1 MIEQSFTKVTMM
13 FNKEN
18 TIDASKLHVDSFK
31 YQSTEDMPNEIYEE
45 WQEKHMNAKVFSL
58 QFRNIGQ
65 SAEWQEMIIIWA
77 DKL

>member
-1 MIEQSFTKVTMM
+1 MM

-18 TIDASKLHVDSFK
+18 AIDASKLHVDSFK

-45 WQEKHMNAKVFSL
+45 WQEKHMKAKLFSL

>member
-1 MIEQSFTKVTMM
+1 MM

-18 TIDASKLHVDSFK
+18 AIDASKLHVDSFK

-45 WQEKHMNAKVFSL
+45 WQEKHMNAKLFSL
-58 QFRNIGQ
+58 QLRNIGQ

>member
-1 MIEQSFTKVTMM
+1 MM

-18 TIDASKLHVDSFK
+18 AIDASKLHVDSFK
-31 YQSTEDMPNEIYEE
+31 YQSTENMPNEIYEE
-45 WQEKHMNAKVFSL
+45 WQEKHMNAKRFSL

>member
-1 MIEQSFTKVTMM
+1 MM

-45 WQEKHMNAKVFSL
+45 WQEKYMNAKIFSL
-58 QFRNIGQ
+58 QFCNIGQ
-65 SAEWQEMIIIWA
+65 SADWQEMIIIWA

>member
-1 MIEQSFTKVTMM
+1 MM

-18 TIDASKLHVDSFK
+18 AIDASKLHVDSFK
-31 YQSTEDMPNEIYEE
+31 YQSTEDMPNEIYAQ
-45 WQEKHMNAKVFSL
+45 WQEKHMNAKLFSL

>member
-1 MIEQSFTKVTMM
+1 MM

-45 WQEKHMNAKVFSL
+45 WQEKHMNAKIFNERQDL
-58 QFRNIGQ
+58 Q
-65 SAEWQEMIIIWA
+65 SAVPQYRS
-77 DKL
+77 KC

>member
-1 MIEQSFTKVTMM
+1 M

-18 TIDASKLHVDSFK
+18 AIDASKLHVDSFK

-45 WQEKHMNAKVFSL
+45 WQEKHMNAKLFSL

-65 SAEWQEMIIIWA
+65 SAE
-77 DKL
+77 

>member
-1 MIEQSFTKVTMM
+1 MNVWKEVTMM

-18 TIDASKLHVDSFK
+18 AIDASKLHVDSFK

-45 WQEKHMNAKVFSL
+45 WQEKHMNAKLFSL

>member
-1 MIEQSFTKVTMM
+1 MM

-45 WQEKHMNAKVFSL
+45 WQEKHMNAKIFDL

-65 SAEWQEMIIIWA
+65 SAEWQEMIIIWV

>member
-1 MIEQSFTKVTMM
+1 M

-18 TIDASKLHVDSFK
+18 AIDASKLHVDSFK

-45 WQEKHMNAKVFSL
+45 WQEKHMNAKLFSL
-58 QFRNIGQ
+58 QFHNIGQ

>member
-1 MIEQSFTKVTMM
+1 MM

-18 TIDASKLHVDSFK
+18 AIDASKLHVDSFK

-45 WQEKHMNAKVFSL
+45 WQEKHMNAKLFSL

-65 SAEWQEMIIIWA
+65 SVEWQEMIIIWA

>member
-1 MIEQSFTKVTMM
+1 MM

-18 TIDASKLHVDSFK
+18 AIDASKLHVDSFK

-45 WQEKHMNAKVFSL
+45 WQEKHMSAKLFSL